1 MTQHQ
6 ETIPSRH
13 RVTSYL
19 LTGLGLTLALSI
31 FHGSEWRGGA
41 QLHTLME
48 IIATLLAVFIGAMAL
63 VRFYSKKNDTFLFIG
78 TGFLGTTF
86 LDGYHMVVTFCRSLI
101 KRTSPLSR
109 RLYF

>member
-63 VRFYSKKNDTFLFIG
+63 VRFYSKKNDTFRINPGKYMVFF
-78 TGFLGTTF
+78 TVCHTVLG
-86 LDGYHMVVTFCRSLI
+86 
-101 KRTSPLSR
+101 
-109 RLYF
+109 

>member
-48 IIATLLAVFIGAMAL
+48 IIATLPAVFIGAMAL

-78 TGFLGTTF
+78 TGFLGTAF
-86 LDGYHMVVTFCRSLI
+86 LDGYHMMVTFCRSLI
-101 KRTSPLSR
+101 KSTSPLSR